1 MLKADLIALL
11 VPLMLAQDVFVGSGI
26 NTVHAAKAVA
36 CQDHVALP
44 ADIHAIHHPPIP
56 LIADPFNPS
65 LRVQVEQLH
74 LRSGLNVKALQVHC
88 C

>member
-1 MLKADLIALL
+1 MLKADLVTLL
-11 VPLMLAQDVFVGSGI
+11 VPLMLAQDVSVSSGV

-36 CQDHVALP
+36 CQDDVAVP
-44 ADIHAIHHPPIP
+44 ADIHAIHHAPVP

-65 LRVQVEQLH
+65 LRVQVEQLD
-74 LRSGLNVKALQVHC
+74 LRSSLNVKTLQVHC